1 MPLSANNRNTAGEG
15 TPPLENAPV
24 GVPDQGGRV
33 ALKAARPAASTAGTR
48 GVPAAGRRRSTVAR
62 RRSTTGI
69 LLTAPAI
76 VALAVTVLFPLLWT
90 VSLSFQ
96 RFSVATRGPAPTFAG
111 VENYTKVLGS
121 PEFQNALLQT
131 LGYVCATLTIELIL
145 ALPIALLLQRQTGG
159 RKTLRFIIAIP
170 LMIAPI
176 VASLAFKFLFSDGYG
191 LINSGLQGLGIH
203 PPSWFAEVWLARGT
217 ILVTNLWLALPF
229 VVLVLLAGLSNI
241 PEELNEAA
249 KTDGANRWQT
259 FIRITLPLLKP
270 SILIILVIRLAD
282 AFRIFDSVYVLTG
295 SGPGNSTDVMSSYL
309 YRLLFTNTDFSGG
322 AAATVLFVLIVGVCA
337 GAVFAILRGKGAR

>member
-1 MPLSANNRNTAGEG
+1 MRQSANSLAGEG
-15 TPPLENAPV
+15 APPLKTATGPAQAGRAGKSTRSLPPNGGP
-24 GVPDQGGRV
+24 GGGR
-33 ALKAARPAASTAGTR
+33 PG
-48 GVPAAGRRRSTVAR
+48 GRRSSVAR
-62 RRSTTGI
+62 RRATTGV
-69 LLTAPAI
+69 LLTAPAL

-96 RFSVATRGPAPTFAG
+96 RFSIAARGPAPTFAG
-111 VENYTKVLGS
+111 VDNYTKILGS
-121 PEFQNALLQT
+121 PEFQNALFQT
-131 LGYVCATLTIELIL
+131 LGYVIATLVIELIL
-145 ALPIALLLQRQTGG
+145 ALPIALLLQRETSG
-159 RKTLRFIIAIP
+159 RKKLRFIVAIP

-191 LINSGLQGLGIH
+191 LVNAGLQAIGIH

-259 FIRITLPLLKP
+259 FFRITLPLLKP

-337 GAVFAILRGKGAR
+337 GAVFAILRGKGAK

>member
-1 MPLSANNRNTAGEG
+1 MHLSASNRNMTGEG
-15 TPPLENAPV
+15 TPL
-24 GVPDQGGRV
+24 
-33 ALKAARPAASTAGTR
+33 LKKAATVPGRDDRAAKSAPSLPPKGSRR
-48 GVPAAGRRRSTVAR
+48 GGPSGARRSSVTRRRA
-62 RRSTTGI
+62 TTGV
-69 LLTAPAI
+69 LLTAPALA
-76 VALAVTVLFPLLWT
+76 ALAVTVLFPLLWT

-96 RFSVATRGPAPTFAG
+96 RFSIAAHGPAPTFAG
-111 VENYTKVLGS
+111 VDNYTKILGS
-121 PEFQNALLQT
+121 PEFQNALFQT
-131 LGYVCATLTIELIL
+131 LGYVAATLTIELIL
-145 ALPIALLLQRQTGG
+145 ALPIALLLQRETSG
-159 RKTLRFIIAIP
+159 RKKLRFIIAIP

-191 LINSGLQGLGIH
+191 LVNAGLQATGIH
-203 PPSWFAEVWLARGT
+203 APSWFAEVWLARGT
-217 ILVTNLWLALPF
+217 ILITNLWLALPF

-259 FIRITLPLLKP
+259 FVRITLPLLKP

-337 GAVFAILRGKGAR
+337 GAVFAVLRGKGAK

>member
-1 MPLSANNRNTAGEG
+1 MNPLASNRNPTQRPPRRQLATASPDRVGRSAGELI
-15 TPPLENAPV
+15 PLPLTGNFRKTRE
-24 GVPDQGGRV
+24 GRRNSS
-33 ALKAARPAASTAGTR
+33 AT
-48 GVPAAGRRRSTVAR
+48 RRRSI
-62 RRSTTGI
+62 TGI

-76 VALAVTVLFPLLWT
+76 AALAVTVLFPLLWT

-96 RFSVATRGPAPTFAG
+96 RFSVAARGPAPTFAG
-111 VENYTKVLGS
+111 LDNYTKVLGS

-131 LGYVCATLTIELIL
+131 LGYVATTLIIELIV
-145 ALPIALLLQRQTGG
+145 ALPIALLLQRETRG
-159 RKTLRFIIAIP
+159 RKALRFVIAIP

-191 LINSGLQGLGIH
+191 LVNSGLQAVGIQ

-249 KTDGANRWQT
+249 KTDGANWWQT

-322 AAATVLFVLIVGVCA
+322 AAATVLFVLIVGICA